1 MKRAAASH
9 LALQSPA
16 APFASCTAAD
26 VVAIVVVVAAVVVL
40 VVFVV
45 ADLVVA
51 VAVVAGQQSLQGQ
64 TLEVR
69 RDPLLVMKVRSPS
82 EQEGE
87 THSVNI

>member
-1 MKRAAASH
+1 
-9 LALQSPA
+9 
-16 APFASCTAAD
+16 
-26 VVAIVVVVAAVVVL
+26 
-40 VVFVV
+40 
-45 ADLVVA
+45 
-51 VAVVAGQQSLQGQ
+51 LQGQ